1 MTGDHQKRRTD
12 KIGSGFLTD
21 PGIIDAE
28 FTYHPVPQQIDIDS
42 AGDRPV
48 WRVRF
53 DLATDHTQRFGL
65 DINGEVILGRN
76 MDAPNLID
84 LSRFGADELGVS
96 RQHLMLRPTA
106 TDLFVVD
113 LGSTNGTLCNNEAI
127 EINSKYA
134 LVNGDTLTLGR
145 LHFVVHIIK
154 RPLVQ
159 TSILG
164 PRLHLEDALLQ
175 ITKSVT
181 SQLDLDEVLNQ
192 IAEMAM
198 TLTSAGETGIWLV
211 DEYSGE
217 LFLEAERGIKD
228 EKVRRMRLPIRED
241 TLVGKVVRTGKPV
254 RARRRPGQ
262 DQIKVKT
269 NYLVEAL
276 VYVPITLGK
285 ETQGVL
291 AAVHRQ
297 PGKQFNERDERLLT
311 AIADAAAVAIQN
323 ARLYAA
329 TDKALEHRVQELSAL
344 NEVSRTVSSLLDL
357 GDVYNVLVEQVNKH
371 WPVEAV
377 QLWLLNERER
387 MLSLLP
393 PNGNQAEAERHP
405 VDRGIIGQV
414 IGTGVAILCNEVA
427 SHPNYDNSVDGLNGR
442 LPQSIACVPLR
453 SNRIVG
459 VLALFNKADGVFT
472 DEDLYR
478 LKAFANPIAT
488 AIENAR
494 LFAEA
499 DRQRAAIQATAQAL
513 SQPLIILDEH
523 GEVLISNQAANDILE
538 THMAQLFEAFSSGVG
553 STLEVVIGEQTYLS
567 TTEHLPDLGTIIVMQ
582 DITYVKQLEQERS
595 DFMHALSH
603 DLKSPLTSIMGW
615 SQLLEKMQPLDEK
628 GVRYVNRIM
637 AASDRMLVM
646 IERLLKTVDQRDSVQ
661 LAQEPCDLAQIV
673 SKIVGDVQGAALHK
687 SIAVNIQQEG
697 SSYLILADLTRIYHM
712 ILNLVDNAIKYSPE
726 NTQVDI
732 WLHFRATGITILVQD
747 DGPGIPK
754 EGLDFVFD
762 KYYRGKQTDLQP
774 GAGLGL
780 SVVRTIAE
788 LHGGQVAVANLPDRG
803 AEFMITLPG
812 SIRLVSNEAINA

>member
-1 MTGDHQKRRTD
+1 MTDIQKSGTD
-12 KIGSGFLTD
+12 KFGSGFLSDLGT
-21 PGIIDAE
+21 IDAE
-28 FTYHPVPQQIDIDS
+28 VTYRPIPQQIDMDS

-53 DLATDHTQRFGL
+53 DLATDHSQRFGL
-65 DINGEVILGRN
+65 DINGEVIFGRN
-76 MDAPNLID
+76 IDAPNLVD

-96 RQHLMLRPTA
+96 RQHLTLKPTA

-113 LGSTNGTLCNNEAI
+113 LGSTNGTLCNNESI
-127 EINSKYA
+127 DKNSKYA

-159 TSILG
+159 TSVLG

-198 TLTSAGETGIWLV
+198 SLTSAGETGIWLV
-211 DEYSGE
+211 DEYTGE

-228 EKVRRMRLPIRED
+228 ERVRRMRLPIRKD
-241 TLVGKVVRTGKPV
+241 TLVGKVIRTGTPV

-262 DQIKVKT
+262 DQIKVTT

-276 VYVPITLGK
+276 VYVPVTLGK
-285 ETQGVL
+285 KTLGVL

-323 ARLYAA
+323 ARLYEA
-329 TDKALEHRVQELSAL
+329 TDKALERRVQELSAL
-344 NEVSRTVSSLLDL
+344 TEVSRTVSSLLDL
-357 GDVYNVLVEQVNKH
+357 GDVYHVLAEQVNKH

-377 QLWLLNERER
+377 QLWLLNEREK

-393 PNGNQAEAERHP
+393 PDGNQAAAKRYP
-405 VDRGIIGQV
+405 ADRGIIGQV
-414 IGTGVAILCNEVA
+414 TTTGEAILCNEVIT
-427 SHPNYDNSVDGLNGR
+427 HPEYDKEVDGLDGR
-442 LPQSIACVPLR
+442 SPESIACVPLR

-459 VLALFNKADGVFT
+459 VLALFNKADGIFT

-478 LKAFANPIAT
+478 LRAFANPIAT

-499 DRQRAAIQATAQAL
+499 DRQRAAIQATVQAL
-513 SQPLIILDEH
+513 SQPLIILDER
-523 GEVLISNQAANDILE
+523 GEVLISNQAANAILE
-538 THMAQLFEAFSSGVG
+538 THMAKLFEAFSNGVG
-553 STLEVVIGEQTYLS
+553 STLEVVLDEQTYLS

-628 GVRYVNRIM
+628 GFRYVNRIM

-646 IERLLKTVDQRDSVQ
+646 IDRLLKTVDQRDSVQ
-661 LAQEPCDLAQIV
+661 LAQEPCDLMQIV
-673 SKIVGDVQGAALHK
+673 GKIVGDVQGAALHK
-687 SIAVNIQQEG
+687 SIKVDVHHEG
-697 SSYLILADLTRIYHM
+697 APYQILADSTRMYHM

-726 NTQVDI
+726 NTQVDV

-754 EGLDFVFD
+754 DDLDFVFD
-762 KYYRGKQTDLQP
+762 KYYRGKQADLQP

-788 LHGGQVAVANLPDRG
+788 VHGGQVAVANLPDRG

-812 SIRLVSNEAINA
+812 SIRLAANESVI